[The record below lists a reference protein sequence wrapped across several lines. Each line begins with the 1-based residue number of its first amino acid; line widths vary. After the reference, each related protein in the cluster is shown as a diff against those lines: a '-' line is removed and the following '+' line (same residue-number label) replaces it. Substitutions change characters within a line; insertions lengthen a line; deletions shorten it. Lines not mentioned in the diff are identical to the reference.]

1 MGVKSGVVK
10 HQHMRPYCAVAISG
24 AADDYQTLLLGFEV
38 GDEYPQSSGLQLWRL
53 SGLSRTNEKPRV
65 VNMAQMT
72 EFDNFAKQ
80 TSISNAVGKSGLS
93 VSPSG
98 KIGATGHFSGW
109 IVIWSFLW
117 NDKANK
123 FAIQALRQWCHESP
137 IHRVQLFDFNVKDS
151 GLAEKLRLFTVEPLV
166 DIVNEY
172 EIELHDI
179 KIQSARRRSTQSAA
193 AIRSLLGLQTSA
205 VNVALLRSFS
215 GHTQGVNMT
224 LSNFAKGTNANEFHI
239 VFGTSVFFHPLS
251 LSLAL
256 LCGWMCV
263 CMCVC
268 VLQFEDT
275 PSDPS
280 SLSI

>member
-1 MGVKSGVVK
+1 
-10 HQHMRPYCAVAISG
+10 
-24 AADDYQTLLLGFEV
+24 
-38 GDEYPQSSGLQLWRL
+38 
-53 SGLSRTNEKPRV
+53 
-65 VNMAQMT
+65 MT

-179 KIQSARRRSTQSAA
+179 KIQSARRRSH
-193 AIRSLLGLQTSA
+193 RVLQPYVSSGFTNQCSECRTA
-205 VNVALLRSFS
+205 SFFS

-224 LSNFAKGTNANEFHI
+224 LSNFAKGTNA
-239 VFGTSVFFHPLS
+239 TSFTSSLVRVFFFSSSLS
-251 LSLAL
+251 LSL

-263 CMCVC
+263 CVCVC
-268 VLQFEDT
+268 VLNSKTHPLTILFVHLIV
-275 PSDPS
+275 PKIYM
-280 SLSI
+280 SIHHRT